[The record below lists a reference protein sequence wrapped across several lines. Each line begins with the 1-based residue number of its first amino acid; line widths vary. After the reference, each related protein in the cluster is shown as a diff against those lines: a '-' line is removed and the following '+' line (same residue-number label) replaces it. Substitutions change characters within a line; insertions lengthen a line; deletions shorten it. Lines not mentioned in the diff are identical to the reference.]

1 MTEAVVRAMRPEDVD
16 EALEVFASVAAEGRW
31 LGTEGTFDKIE
42 RRASW
47 LADLGE
53 PSSRSFVV
61 VTADGR
67 LLGNG
72 RLSLED
78 YGVAEL
84 GMALAASARGR
95 GLGGALLDVLVDEA
109 CTLGAHKVELQVW
122 PHNEPALRLYL
133 SRGFT
138 VEGRLRAHY
147 PRANGELWDAV
158 IMGRSLEPR
167 DGSARPG
174 CPLPDA
180 PALRA
185 WLDVPC
191 DRRAEGPSAGR

>member
-31 LGTEGTFDKIE
+31 LGTEGTFDRIE

-47 LADLGE
+47 LADLGD

-61 VTADGR
+61 TAAGR
-67 LLGNG
+67 LLGNA
-72 RLSLED
+72 RLRLED
-78 YGVAEL
+78 YGVAEV

-95 GLGGALLDVLVDEA
+95 GLGGALLDVLVDQA
-109 CTLGAHKVELQVW
+109 RTLGAHKVELQVW

-138 VEGRLRAHY
+138 VEGRLVAHY

-158 IMGRSLEPR
+158 IMGRPLAPP
-167 DGSARPG
+167 DGVARPG
-174 CPLPDA
+174 CSLPDA
-180 PALRA
+180 PALRGWSDLHA
-185 WLDVPC
+185 DHR
-191 DRRAEGPSAGR
+191 DERPSAGG